1 MKYYASSIPQDLAEK
16 LKAAGMPI
24 EKEGNNIWCPPYAE
38 VFDWLMDK
46 GWLVNI
52 PREYDFANEQI
63 TDKFEWFIEKVGCFS
78 NQHGSA
84 NGWSGTWHEAA
95 NKAIEKAL
103 ELIK

>member
-1 MKYYASSIPQDLAEK
+1 MKYYTSSIPSTLADK
-16 LKAAGMPI
+16 LKATGMPI
-24 EKEGNNIWCPPYAE
+24 EKESNNFLCPTYAE

-52 PREYDFANEQI
+52 GREYDFANEEV
-63 TDKFEWFIEKVGCFS
+63 TDKFEWAIEKVGYFS

-84 NGWSGTWHEAA
+84 NGWSGTWHEAS
-95 NKAIEKAL
+95 NTAIENAL